1 MAYIPLHHKYRP
13 QTFADLVGQEAIA
26 ITLTNALKL
35 QKIAPAY
42 LFTGPRGTGKTSS
55 ARILAKSLNCML
67 SQVPTA
73 QPCGSCDVCQSIA
86 LGAAL
91 DIIEIDAASNTGVDN
106 IRELIERAQYA
117 PVQCRYK
124 VYIIDECLIGDSLV
138 LTSNGW
144 IRIDDRSLLGQ
155 KVLSYNDNSYKW
167 EWKKVVRWLDRGKK
181 PTLTIKTTQREIS
194 CTPNHLIG
202 TNRGWIK
209 AQDLKPGMKILSP
222 LSQSQPKQQHSA
234 QSVPADVVQ
243 NYLFP
248 PTCSQVPPFIESNP
262 IGNNILTSK
271 VTASGKNGKQNSL
284 LMPQFFQQNNS
295 DSYMGHYWEMAQSPI
310 PTSIANYPDW
320 LGRTESINKNGC
332 HTKPVGCQN
341 SDLNYGLLPT
351 KDMVKNHPPAK
362 PPVTPNWQ
370 KFLKFSNPQEQ
381 EKQLQVSGYNESPL
395 KDWHGGISM
404 MVLSASAQKE
414 VPALICIQKDI
425 LPQKT
430 NLLLTGLQNL
440 AIQPVLSHTK
450 AAGKIV
456 STTILD
462 STLVPVVSGWKTY
475 NPIPSHQWHTSLE
488 TVESVNLAGSEAVYD
503 LEVEDNH
510 NFVAN
515 GLLVHNCHMLT
526 TAAFNSLLKTLEEP
540 PPHVVFVLA
549 TTDPQR
555 VLPTII
561 SRCQRFDYRRIPVDA
576 MVGHLTYIAKTEQI
590 EIQTAAIK
598 TISQI
603 AQGGLRDAESLLDR
617 LSLFDGEITPDRVWE
632 AIGSVPE
639 QDLLEIL
646 QAIAANDPES
656 LLTRTTQILER
667 GKEPITILQN
677 LAGCYRDL
685 LIAKTAPKR
694 SDLVALT
701 DETWV
706 ELCKIAQTWEINWI
720 LAGQQH
726 LKDSEIQ
733 LKHSTQPRLWLE
745 ITLFG
750 LLAVRQAQT
759 QPQNIQS
766 ATPPPQ
772 PSQRSSFS
780 SIPDSQPIALAP
792 IVTTPSTQQ
801 NRPETQQIALDERNL
816 LTLWG
821 KVLERLLPSTKSLY
835 GGFGQLVSLTE
846 GQAVVTFINPTMKD
860 IAEGKIPELNKVFSS
875 TLGRSIGVKLAIA
888 GQNSPPHIAV
898 ASAPVASPPPPVTP
912 PDLPP
917 VAAIPAQSDPPPLT
931 PEPILPPPQPSIEPE
946 TLLPIPDEVK
956 EAEPLLS
963 TQEVTQL
970 QQPDESSDLAA
981 PMKFAEPPD
990 SFDLDRATSLAL
1002 NGGEDLEPELDP
1014 LVEIATQTI
1023 VKSFNGE
1030 IIHRTEALFDKI
1042 IGE

>member
-1 MAYIPLHHKYRP
+1 MAHIPLHHKYRP

-26 ITLTNALKL
+26 TTLTNALRL

-73 QPCGSCDVCQSIA
+73 QPCGSCDVCRSIA

-106 IRELIERAQYA
+106 IREIIERAQYA

-124 VYIIDECLIGDSLV
+124 VYIIDECLTGDSLV

-144 IRIDDRSLLGQ
+144 TRIDDRSLLGQ
-155 KVLSYNDNSYKW
+155 KVLSYDDRSCKW
-167 EWKKVVRWLDRGKK
+167 EWKKVLRWLDRGKK

-194 CTPNHLIG
+194 CTGNHLIG

-222 LSQSQPKQQHSA
+222 LSQSNSKQQNSA
-234 QSVPADVVQ
+234 QSVLADVAQ

-248 PTCSQVPPFIESNP
+248 PICSQEPPFIESSP

-271 VTASGKNGKQNSL
+271 G
-284 LMPQFFQQNNS
+284 
-295 DSYMGHYWEMAQSPI
+295 
-310 PTSIANYPDW
+310 
-320 LGRTESINKNGC
+320 
-332 HTKPVGCQN
+332 
-341 SDLNYGLLPT
+341 
-351 KDMVKNHPPAK
+351 MV
-362 PPVTPNWQ
+362 
-370 KFLKFSNPQEQ
+370 
-381 EKQLQVSGYNESPL
+381 
-395 KDWHGGISM
+395 
-404 MVLSASAQKE
+404 
-414 VPALICIQKDI
+414 
-425 LPQKT
+425 
-430 NLLLTGLQNL
+430 
-440 AIQPVLSHTK
+440 SHTK
-450 AAGKIV
+450 EAGKTL
-456 STTILD
+456 SLTTSD
-462 STLVPVVSGWKTY
+462 STLVPVASGWRTY

-488 TVESVNLAGSEAVYD
+488 TIESVNLAGSETVYD

-540 PPHVVFVLA
+540 PPHVVFILA

-561 SRCQRFDYRRIPVDA
+561 SRCQRFDYRRIPVEA
-576 MVGHLTYIAKTEQI
+576 MVGHLTYIAQIEQI
-590 EIQTAAIK
+590 DIPTASIR

-617 LSLFDGEITPDRVWE
+617 LSLFEGEITPSKVWD

-646 QAIAANDPES
+646 QSIAANDPET

-667 GKEPITILQN
+667 GKEPITVLQN

-701 DETWV
+701 TETWT
-706 ELCKIAQTWEINWI
+706 ELCKIAQTWQINWI

-726 LKDSEIQ
+726 LKDSEVQ

-750 LLAVRQAQT
+750 LLSVRQSPTVPTSGDAPPMLGSAPLT
-759 QPQNIQS
+759 QHLPLTQS
-766 ATPPPQ
+766 PSLPVPHPLPPSPPPPETPPEPL
-772 PSQRSSFS
+772 
-780 SIPDSQPIALAP
+780 PIA
-792 IVTTPSTQQ
+792 TDHT
-801 NRPETQQIALDERNL
+801 NL
-816 LTLWG
+816 ITLWG
-821 KVLERLLPSTKSLY
+821 QVLEKLLPSTKSLC
-835 GGFGQLVSLTE
+835 GGYGQLASLTE
-846 GQAVVTFINPTMKD
+846 QQAIVTFKPTMKN
-860 IAEGKIPELNKVFSS
+860 IAEPKIPELTKVFSDI
-875 TLGRSIGVKLAIA
+875 LGRSVVVRLEVT
-888 GQNSPPHIAV
+888 GQISPPTIAPSTLV
-898 ASAPVASPPPPVTP
+898 PIPA
-912 PDLPP
+912 PP
-917 VAAIPAQSDPPPLT
+917 VAPLIT
-931 PEPILPPPQPSIEPE
+931 EPIAPREEKHDMAVTIEPMSAFKPTIELPLESVPTIVTEPELLSSPQDLSIEPE
-946 TLLPIPDEVK
+946 SLELFPP
-956 EAEPLLS
+956 
-963 TQEVTQL
+963 
-970 QQPDESSDLAA
+970 SD
-981 PMKFAEPPD
+981 FAEPPD
-990 SFDLDRATSLAL
+990 TLDFDRAASIPF
-1002 NGGEDLEPELDP
+1002 NGAEELEPEIDP
-1014 LVEIATQTI
+1014 LVRAATDDV
-1023 VKSFNGE
+1023 VKKFDGE
-1030 IIHRTEALFDKI
+1030 IIDRTDALFDKI
-1042 IGE
+1042 VGDNATVSRI